1 MCICVCAH
9 TCAHKYVCLWVH
21 VYVHIC
27 VCVQAC
33 VCVRVCACTCVYV
46 HVCVCVRAAWEV
58 PQGGIQKGPPLP
70 HSRLFWELPARGTG
84 VQAETKFVMEPVEEM
99 LSRQE
104 GGGSTSL
111 LGPYEHPHR

>member
-1 MCICVCAH
+1 MFMGACVCA
-9 TCAHKYVCLWVH
+9 YVCVCRR
-21 VYVHIC
+21 VYVCVYVCAGTC
-27 VCVQAC
+27 VC
-33 VCVRVCACTCVYV
+33 V